1 MLDSVITM
9 TVEDILIC
17 VLVVV
22 AIAALIM
29 LIVMLKKF
37 SDTAND
43 LSKTLEKV
51 NTLLD
56 DSEVLMGEA
65 SDILS
70 TAKGTAEI
78 ACKSV
83 LRASRTLDAAS
94 DIVRSNR
101 SKISAVTGLVNAT
114 TSMLSLSDK
123 KKAQRTQKPM
133 PRKK

>member
-43 LSKTLEKV
+43 LSETLEKV

-70 TAKGTAEI
+70 TAKSTAEI
-78 ACKSV
+78 ACRSV

>member
-70 TAKGTAEI
+70 AAKSTTEI
-78 ACKSV
+78 ACRSV

-101 SKISAVTGLVNAT
+101 SKISAVTGLVNAA

-123 KKAQRTQKPM
+123 KKTQKPM